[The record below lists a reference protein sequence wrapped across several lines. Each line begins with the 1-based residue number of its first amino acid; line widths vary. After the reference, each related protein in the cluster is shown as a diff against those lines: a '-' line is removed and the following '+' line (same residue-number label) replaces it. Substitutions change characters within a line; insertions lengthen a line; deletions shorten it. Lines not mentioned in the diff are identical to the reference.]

1 MPAPSTSESSAT
13 ACTGFKPAAT
23 RFFKNLAENQNA
35 AWFAEHKPEHE
46 RLIKAPMGALVQAVT
61 QRLST
66 TALPLC
72 GDPKRSLFRINRD
85 VRFTADKSLYKTNA
99 GAVLSR
105 DGSKTSS
112 GPVYVQFGADDIFV
126 ACGFYLP
133 MPEQR
138 QLMRHGMR
146 TRQQEWLALRQ
157 GLSRRGLSLMTEE
170 ALVRVPKGFE
180 SAPEA
185 VRDDLRLKSWAVRQ
199 DIPARV
205 ARSEQMVEAVAGL
218 ALSCADLL
226 EFGWSA
232 LEAA

>member
-1 MPAPSTSESSAT
+1 
-13 ACTGFKPAAT
+13 
-23 RFFKNLAENQNA
+23 
-35 AWFAEHKPEHE
+35 
-46 RLIKAPMGALVQAVT
+46 
-61 QRLST
+61 
-66 TALPLC
+66 
-72 GDPKRSLFRINRD
+72 
-85 VRFTADKSLYKTNA
+85 
-99 GAVLSR
+99 
-105 DGSKTSS
+105 
-112 GPVYVQFGADDIFV
+112 
-126 ACGFYLP
+126 
-133 MPEQR
+133 
-138 QLMRHGMR
+138 
-146 TRQQEWLALRQ
+146 LRQ